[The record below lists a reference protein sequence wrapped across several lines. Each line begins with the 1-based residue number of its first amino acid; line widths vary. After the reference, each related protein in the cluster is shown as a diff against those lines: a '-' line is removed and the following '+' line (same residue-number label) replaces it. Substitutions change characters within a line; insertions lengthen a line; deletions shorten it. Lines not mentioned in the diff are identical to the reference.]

1 VPVTT
6 LINIRDY
13 EGAVAAGDWTPAFAA
28 ALADVTSLN
37 GSGIFVPAH
46 EDPYTCKKPAGQTP
60 SIAISERTGFILI
73 GEGPGS
79 VIQMI
84 GDGGG
89 GSWDLIKIFKN
100 SSDITIRDLV
110 LDGNKSALTNVDPGE
125 QTHCL
130 KIGGGLTLASGDPRA
145 GYVRDVKL
153 YNVDFK
159 NADGDGIFLSGA
171 GKYTEGADVSDI
183 SIVNC
188 RSTGHGRNGL
198 SVQKCVQKVRIFGFY
213 TEGNDNAAID
223 LEPTGSS
230 EDDAPREFKIM
241 YCTLADQNAS
251 TRMSLSGLSSVVP
264 PRQHARSIVAF
275 NHVIAG
281 KVGGIDIRDCLFAFN
296 VIEHGVT
303 TANSNNE
310 PVLQLRG
317 RLTGLTVANNILT
330 RPPGCAP
337 GKVMAIEGQGGFF
350 PDGVDVID
358 NQLVQSTHG
367 QAGDAFIASAQNTK
381 NLRFSRNTLISR
393 YAGLTFTADKTSQ
406 QLAITGHG
414 LATKRGPCRL
424 LNRGGALPAGL
435 SSDTDYYV
443 IVVNANT
450 IKLATS
456 SSNAAAGT
464 AVAFSDNGT
473 GTHRLDVRI
482 SAALTV
488 STTAQDIAEVD
499 LSDNRVIGDAGGC
512 SLISGF
518 TASARFGFDVD
529 KLAMSGNH
537 FYGCDSRY
545 TLSVSGGATF
555 PTPPIIAFTGGGTF
569 TSDIDGLSS
578 VGVVQIGGNE
588 GGVVS
593 LMGNGDPEGVVTAKI
608 GSIYQRADGSAGAC
622 LYIKESGLSNT
633 GWVAV

>member
-1 VPVTT
+1 MPSTT

-13 EGAVAAGDWTPAFAA
+13 EPGDGDWTPAFAA
-28 ALADVTSLN
+28 ALADVTTL
-37 GSGIFVPAH
+37 GRSGIFVPAH
-46 EDPYTCKKPAGQTP
+46 KDPYTCKKPGSQTP
-60 SIAISERTGFILI
+60 SIAISDRTGFILI

-89 GSWDLIKIFKN
+89 GSWDLIKIFRN

-110 LDGNKSALTNVDPGE
+110 LDGNKSALTNLDSGE

-130 KIGGGLTLASGDPRA
+130 KIGGGLTVASGDPRA
-145 GYVRDVKL
+145 GYVRDVKID
-153 YNVDFK
+153 NVHFK

-171 GKYTEGADVSDI
+171 GKYAEGADVSDI

-198 SVQKCVQKVRIFGFY
+198 SVQKCVQKVRIFGFH
-213 TEGNDNAAID
+213 TEQNDNAAID

-230 EDDAPREFKIM
+230 DDDAPREFKIM

-251 TRMSLSGLSSVVP
+251 TRMSLSGLSGVDP

-275 NHVIAG
+275 NHVIGG
-281 KVGGIDIRDCLFAFN
+281 KVGGIDIKDCLFAFN
-296 VIEHGVT
+296 VIEHGT
-303 TANSNNE
+303 TAVNSNTE

-317 RLTGLTVANNILT
+317 LLTGVTVANNILI
-330 RPPGCAP
+330 RPAGCAP

-358 NQLVQSTHG
+358 NQLVQHTHG
-367 QAGDAFIASAQNTK
+367 QVGDAFIASAQNTN
-381 NLRFSRNTLISR
+381 NLRFSRNALISR
-393 YAGLTFTADKTSQ
+393 YAGLTFTADNATQ
-406 QLAITGHG
+406 ALAITDHG
-414 LATKRGPCRL
+414 LTTKRGPCRL
-424 LNRGGALPAGL
+424 LNSGGALPTGL
-435 SSDTDYYV
+435 STDTDYYV
-443 IVVNANT
+443 IVVDANT
-450 IKLATS
+450 IKLAAS
-456 SSNAAAGT
+456 PSNAEAGT
-464 AVAFSDNGT
+464 AVAFSDNGR

-488 STTAQDIAEVD
+488 STTAQDITEVD
-499 LSDNRVIGDAGGC
+499 LSENRVIGDAGGC

-518 TASARFGFDVD
+518 TVSARLGFDID
-529 KLAMSGNH
+529 KLALRSNH

-545 TLSVSGGATF
+545 TLTVSGGATF
-555 PTPPIIAFTGGGTF
+555 PTPPIIALAGGGTF
-569 TSDIDGLSS
+569 SSDINGLSS
-578 VGVVQIGGNE
+578 IGAVQVGGNE

-608 GSIYQRADGSAGAC
+608 GSIYQRADGTAGASF
-622 LYIKESGLSNT
+622 YIKESGLSNT